1 MAPAAAR
8 PSNVLL
14 IVSDEHSRRVL
25 GCYGNPV
32 VRTPHLDGVA
42 ARGTRFAS
50 AYCQTPICVPSRAS
64 LATGRWA
71 HAVDAWDNA
80 TPYTGAAA
88 PSWGHRL
95 TAQGH
100 RVTTIG
106 KLHYRRVEDPSGFPD
121 QRLPLHVV
129 GGIGDLYGL
138 LRGDMPERPQSLRH
152 VTDAR
157 AGESEYV
164 RYDRAIADMAAR
176 WLAEEA
182 TAERRPWVLFVG
194 FVSPHFPLVVPERYF
209 DLYHP
214 DALPLPA
221 AWSPPAWSRHPAH
234 ELHRRQL
241 GLRQPLDEATVRRA
255 LRAYYG
261 LVSFV
266 DEQVGVILAALE
278 RAGLAGTTRV
288 VYTTDHGDTIGEHGL
303 WWKSSMYE
311 GSVGVPLI
319 LAGPGVPAGRV
330 VGTNTMLVDL
340 FPTVLEAVGATPAVE
355 DAALPG
361 RSLLALAGDAD
372 RPRTAFSEYHTVYA
386 RRGIF
391 MLRDAR
397 WKYVHYVDD
406 PPELFDLVADPDELT
421 DLGADPG
428 HADVRAACARALC
441 AIVDPAAV
449 DARARADQ
457 RRRLDAAGGPAAVR
471 AGGPKIIYTPAP
483 SQFGAAPAGDAGHGR

>member
-1 MAPAAAR
+1 MTPT
-8 PSNVLL
+8 NVVL

-32 VRTPHLDGVA
+32 VRTPHLDGLA
-42 ARGTRFAS
+42 TRGTRFTQ

-71 HAVDAWDNA
+71 HAVEAWDNA
-80 TPYTGAAA
+80 TPYTGGAA

-106 KLHYRRVEDPSGFPD
+106 KLHYRRTEDPSGFPD

-129 GGIGDLYGL
+129 DGTGDLYGL

-152 VTDAR
+152 VTEAR

-164 RYDRAIADMAAR
+164 RYDRAIAEAAAR
-176 WLAEEA
+176 WLREEA

-194 FVSPHFPLVVPERYF
+194 FVSPHFPLIVPDRYF
-209 DLYHP
+209 DLYDP
-214 DALPLPA
+214 DALPLPV
-221 AWSPPAWSRHPAH
+221 AWSPEAWSRHPAH

-241 GLRQPLDEATVRRA
+241 GLRQPLDESTVRRA

-266 DEQVGVILAALE
+266 DEQVGVVLEALA
-278 RAGLAGTTRV
+278 RVGLADTTRV

-319 LAGPGVPAGRV
+319 VAGPGVPAGRV
-330 VGTNTMLVDL
+330 VGTNAMLVDL
-340 FPTVLEAVGATPAVE
+340 YPTLLEALGAKPAPE

-361 RSLLALAGDAD
+361 RSLLALAGEGDAA
-372 RPRTAFSEYHTVYA
+372 RLAFSEYHAVYA
-386 RRGIF
+386 RQGIF
-391 MLRDAR
+391 MVRDER
-397 WKYVHYVDD
+397 WKYVYYVGD
-406 PPELFDLVADPDELT
+406 PPELFDLAADPDELS

-428 HADVRAACARALC
+428 HAEVRAACERTLR

-457 RRRLDAAGGPAAVR
+457 RRRLDAAGGPEAVR
-471 AGGPKIIYTPAP
+471 AGGPRIIYTPAP
-483 SQFGAAPAGDAGHGR
+483 SQFGAASVAGARARD